1 MRSSREVIGTRELQH
16 EGTFAGIRGAVE
28 VTSARMTTRRI
39 EAAIT
44 SVSWI
49 PSEAV
54 EGMTKVPFSVG
65 IAHYD
70 AAPPDVLDDHA
81 ALVADDRCR
90 FVNHLTAWI
99 EVAEGQIVASGRGG
113 AGLIGST
120 AMKVGA
126 RLTFGGVPFPDLH
139 PEPEVGDGWVRFVQT
154 AGGHTGVPAPRRVRR
169 PPFVRIVAPTAWTTL
184 ALTLHAD
191 GRIEHELIGAS
202 AFPRHWVYDT
212 DRALCA
218 KSGVIDFDTWYR
230 ESHGETT
237 PWGGEDSP
245 AVVAAVESALERQ
258 LSAQI
263 MRGGEKPT
271 IRHVEAGEVLMAQG
285 SEGTELVLVLDGVV
299 VVAVDGEELAELGP
313 GAVLGERA
321 ALEGGRRTST
331 VTARTPCRVA
341 TVAPAHIEPS
351 VLAELSRD
359 HRREEHR

>member
-1 MRSSREVIGTRELQH
+1 M
-16 EGTFAGIRGAVE
+16 A
-28 VTSARMTTRRI
+28 TRRI

-54 EGMTKVPFSVG
+54 EGTTKLPFSVG

-70 AAPPDVLDDHA
+70 AAPPDVLDDHG
-81 ALVADDRCR
+81 ALVAADRCR
-90 FVNHLTAWI
+90 FVNHLTAWAD
-99 EVAEGQIVASGRGG
+99 VDGGRIVASGRGG
-113 AGLIGST
+113 GGLIGST
-120 AMKVGA
+120 TMKVGA

-139 PEPEVGDGWVRFVQT
+139 PEPEVGDGWVRFTQT

-169 PPFVRIVAPTAWTTL
+169 PPYVRMVAPTAWTTVS
-184 ALTLHAD
+184 LTLHAD
-191 GRIEHELIGAS
+191 GRVDHELIGAS
-202 AFPRHWVYDT
+202 PFPRHWVYGT
-212 DRALCA
+212 DRSLQA

-245 AVVAAVESALERQ
+245 AIVAAVESALERQ
-258 LSAQI
+258 LSTQI

-271 IRHVEAGEVLMAQG
+271 IRNYAVGDVLIEQGTAGR
-285 SEGTELVLVLDGVV
+285 ELFLVLDGVV
-299 VVAVDGEELAELGP
+299 VVAVDGVELAELGP

-341 TVAPAHIEPS
+341 TVDASNLEPA